1 MSVDE
6 RPSSAEVPAE
16 ISFEEGLRRLEEIV
30 RRLEEE
36 DVPLEESLKLWEE
49 GASLVRK
56 LEAILDR
63 AQERVEQA
71 VKDSAGRVYTIP
83 VEREEG

>member
-1 MSVDE
+1 MSADE
-6 RPSSAEVPAE
+6 RSSPAGTPSE

-36 DVPLEESLKLWEE
+36 DVSLEESLKLWEE
-49 GASLVRK
+49 GASIVRK

-71 VKDSAGRVYTIP
+71 IKDSAGRVYTIP